1 MDPVLL
7 YIVIFIA
14 KIIEVTIG
22 VFRMVLITKGERKLA
37 TVIAFFEIVIW
48 LLVVSTVLVN
58 ITEDPFKVLA
68 YAAGF
73 AFGQMFGSLLE
84 DKIALGNIRV
94 EIIADEDIGVKLA
107 NHLRENNFGATTIE
121 AFGMT
126 CKKTII
132 FLYAAR
138 KQMKNIMSLCNEISK
153 DLVVTVDDIK
163 PLTGGYYYKIRK

>member
-1 MDPVLL
+1 MHPIVL
-7 YIVIFIA
+7 YIVIFTA

-37 TVIAFFEIVIW
+37 TIIAFFEIIIW

-94 EIIADEDIGVKLA
+94 EIIADEQVGIKLA
-107 NHLRENNFGATTIE
+107 NYLRENNFGVTTME
-121 AFGMT
+121 ASGMT
-126 CKKTII
+126 CKKMII

-138 KQMKNIMSLCNEISK
+138 KQIKHIMDLCNEISK
-153 DLVVTVDDIK
+153 ELVITVDDIK
-163 PLTGGYYYKIRK
+163 PISGGYYYKIRK

>member
-1 MDPVLL
+1 MHQVLL
-7 YIVIFIA
+7 YIIIFVA

-22 VFRMVLITKGERKLA
+22 VLRMVLITKGERKLA

-48 LLVVSTVLVN
+48 LLVVSTVLVD

-94 EIIADEDIGVKLA
+94 EIIADEDIGIKLA
-107 NHLRENNFGATTIE
+107 NHLRENKFGVTTIE
-121 AFGMT
+121 ASGMT
-126 CKKTII
+126 HKKMII

-138 KQMKNIMSLCNEISK
+138 KQMKNILNLCNEISK
-153 DLVVTVDDIK
+153 DLVITVDDIR
-163 PLTGGYYYKIRK
+163 PLAGGYYKIRK

>member
-1 MDPVLL
+1 MNPILL
-7 YIVIFIA
+7 YIIIFAA
-14 KIIEVTIG
+14 KIVEVTIG

-58 ITEDPFKVLA
+58 ITADPFKVLA

-84 DKIALGNIRV
+84 DKIALGSIRV
-94 EIIADEDIGVKLA
+94 EIIADEQVGIKLA
-107 NHLRENNFGATTIE
+107 NHLREHNFGVTTME
-121 AFGMT
+121 ASGMT
-126 CKKTII
+126 CKKMII

-138 KQMKNIMSLCNEISK
+138 KQMKNIMNLCNEISK

-163 PLTGGYYYKIRK
+163 PLVGGYYYKIRK

>member
-1 MDPVLL
+1 MHPVLL
-7 YIVIFIA
+7 YIIIFVA

-22 VFRMVLITKGERKLA
+22 VLRMVLITKGERKLA

-48 LLVVSTVLVN
+48 LLVVSTVLVD

-94 EIIADEDIGVKLA
+94 EIIADEDIGIKLA
-107 NHLRENNFGATTIE
+107 NHLRDNKFGVTTIE
-121 AFGMT
+121 ASGMT
-126 CKKTII
+126 HKKMII

-138 KQMKNIMSLCNEISK
+138 KQMKNILNLCNEVSK
-153 DLVVTVDDIK
+153 DLVITVDDIR
-163 PLTGGYYYKIRK
+163 PLAGGYYKIRK

>member
-1 MDPVLL
+1 MHPVLL
-7 YIVIFIA
+7 YIIIFIA

-22 VFRMVLITKGERKLA
+22 VLRMVLITKGERKLA

-48 LLVVSTVLVN
+48 LLVVSTVLVD

-94 EIIADEDIGVKLA
+94 EIIADEDIGIKLA
-107 NHLRENNFGATTIE
+107 NHLRDNKFGVTTIE
-121 AFGMT
+121 ASGMT
-126 CKKTII
+126 HKKMII

-138 KQMKNIMSLCNEISK
+138 KQMKNILNLCNEVSK
-153 DLVVTVDDIK
+153 DLVITVDDIR
-163 PLTGGYYYKIRK
+163 PLAGGYYKIRK

>member
-1 MDPVLL
+1 MHPIVL
-7 YIVIFIA
+7 YIVIFTA

-37 TVIAFFEIVIW
+37 TIIAFFEIIIW

-94 EIIADEDIGVKLA
+94 EIIADEQVGIKLA
-107 NHLRENNFGATTIE
+107 NHLRENNFGVTTME
-121 AFGMT
+121 ASGMT
-126 CKKTII
+126 CKKMII

-138 KQMKNIMSLCNEISK
+138 KQIKHIMDLCNEISK
-153 DLVVTVDDIK
+153 ELVITVDDIK
-163 PLTGGYYYKIRK
+163 PISGGYYYKIRK

>member
-1 MDPVLL
+1 MHPVLL
-7 YIVIFIA
+7 YIIIFVA

-22 VFRMVLITKGERKLA
+22 VLRMVLITKGERKLA

-48 LLVVSTVLVN
+48 LLVVSTVLVD

-94 EIIADEDIGVKLA
+94 EIIADEDIGIKLA
-107 NHLRENNFGATTIE
+107 NHLRENKFGVTTIE
-121 AFGMT
+121 ASKMT
-126 CKKTII
+126 HKKMII

-138 KQMKNIMSLCNEISK
+138 KQMKNILNLCNEVSK
-153 DLVVTVDDIK
+153 DLVITVDDIR
-163 PLTGGYYYKIRK
+163 PLAGGYYKIRK

>member
-1 MDPVLL
+1 MHPVLL
-7 YIVIFIA
+7 YIIIFIA

-22 VFRMVLITKGERKLA
+22 VLRMVLITKGERKLA

-48 LLVVSTVLVN
+48 LLVVSTVLVD

-94 EIIADEDIGVKLA
+94 EIIADEDIGIELA
-107 NHLRENNFGATTIE
+107 NHLRDNKFGVTTIE
-121 AFGMT
+121 ASGMT
-126 CKKTII
+126 HKKMII

-138 KQMKNIMSLCNEISK
+138 KQMKNILNLCNEVSK
-153 DLVVTVDDIK
+153 DLVITVDDIR
-163 PLTGGYYYKIRK
+163 PLAGGYYKIRK

>member
-48 LLVVSTVLVN
+48 LLVVSTVLVD

-94 EIIADEDIGVKLA
+94 EIIADEDIGIKLA
-107 NHLRENNFGATTIE
+107 NHLRDNKFGVTTIE
-121 AFGMT
+121 ASGMT
-126 CKKTII
+126 HKKMII

-138 KQMKNIMSLCNEISK
+138 KQMKNILNLCNEVSK
-153 DLVVTVDDIK
+153 DLVITVDDIR
-163 PLTGGYYYKIRK
+163 PLAGGYYKIRK

>member
-1 MDPVLL
+1 MHPVLL
-7 YIVIFIA
+7 YIIIFIA

-22 VFRMVLITKGERKLA
+22 VLRMVLITKGERKLA

-48 LLVVSTVLVN
+48 LLVVSTVLVD

-94 EIIADEDIGVKLA
+94 EIIADEDIGIKLA
-107 NHLRENNFGATTIE
+107 NHLREQVWCYNN
-121 AFGMT
+121 
-126 CKKTII
+126 
-132 FLYAAR
+132 R
-138 KQMKNIMSLCNEISK
+138 S
-153 DLVVTVDDIK
+153 
-163 PLTGGYYYKIRK
+163 IRNDT